1 MKYLKKSA
9 EVLIGKAGV
18 QPRSDLSDYTATL
31 VLPTHY
37 FDGSGE
43 DLQGIQVTREHLEWL
58 RNEIDRYLMS
68 ETTED
73 KPESESVELVNNLSF
88 KAETGLTESQL
99 LGVLG
104 QVSQQVRQRLQ
115 TRNQQKQA
123 QLVIDPKLMMVIQ
136 HKPTG
141 EPDSWSAK
149 IHTLTGLDD
158 FFASGRLELSVLA
171 DSEEN
176 ARERLNIAFHNFI
189 IACIYPDSPESR
201 IPDIVRKNQRPV
213 SENDEK
219 TVARVFATLN
229 QQLTEQLKNSNRVKG
244 MLQVIDKVTS
254 KKTNE
259 GWEARAVYWKGCNI
273 ELTAFGDTE
282 TEARTKVYKELI
294 VLLQDQLTNFA
305 NHLSVANKPEDI
317 KQVDNPDDKDSA
329 PLKLNP
335 SRVMSMKIGA
345 DKWEARTKLFS
356 WTSDQSTDLVAT
368 ADSEEAAREDL
379 DKKFSNLAGP
389 MMNFIKFMSQVS

>member
-9 EVLIGKAGV
+9 QVLIGKAGV
-18 QPRSDLSDYTATL
+18 QSKSHLSDYTATL

-37 FDGSGE
+37 SDGSGD
-43 DLQGIQVTREHLEWL
+43 DLLGIQVTREHLEWL
-58 RNEIDRYLMS
+58 RNEIDRYLS
-68 ETTED
+68 ETTEN
-73 KPESESVELVNNLSF
+73 KLEPENVKVVNNLSF
-88 KAETGLTESQL
+88 KAETGLTEAQV
-99 LGVLG
+99 LGVFG
-104 QVSQQVRQRLQ
+104 QVGQQVRQMLQ

-273 ELTAFGDTE
+273 ELTAFGDT
-282 TEARTKVYKELI
+282 
-294 VLLQDQLTNFA
+294 
-305 NHLSVANKPEDI
+305 
-317 KQVDNPDDKDSA
+317 
-329 PLKLNP
+329 
-335 SRVMSMKIGA
+335 
-345 DKWEARTKLFS
+345 
-356 WTSDQSTDLVAT
+356 
-368 ADSEEAAREDL
+368 
-379 DKKFSNLAGP
+379 
-389 MMNFIKFMSQVS
+389 